1 MSKTFPER
9 RQINIV
15 NSIQLEE
22 NTKYKAF
29 HDFTTKKKLKLNNE
43 CGYFEVDLKTFNHS
57 KISIIEEVLKF
68 SNVVYGWLLPEGYE
82 LYIIDL

>member
-1 MSKTFPER
+1 MCQRHFLKEDKLILSL
-9 RQINIV
+9 
-15 NSIQLEE
+15 QLEE

-29 HDFTTKKKLKLNNE
+29 HDFATKKKLKLNNE

-68 SNVVYGWLLPEGYE
+68 TNVVYG
-82 LYIIDL
+82 